1 MRSMKSFDAKTRD
14 SASCFSFHISE
25 LMHIMTRFD
34 VKTRNSASRFN
45 FHSSKVS
52 ILVLGKNMFN
62 TQDVPHYPRIRPRT
76 TTQMRLVVRQALSR
90 VALWSIPLSDVVPH

>member
-1 MRSMKSFDAKTRD
+1 MRSSDAKTRD
-14 SASCFSFHISE
+14 SASRFSFHSSI
-25 LMHIMTRFD
+25 LMQSMTRFD
-34 VKTRNSASRFN
+34 VKTRASASRFS
-45 FHSSKVS
+45 FHSLKVS

-62 TQDVPHYPRIRPRT
+62 TQDFPQYPRIQPRA